1 MFSEHANVQIIPQ
14 WGETLLAFMYN
25 ILFFV
30 GEFLHLLV
38 CLEVFTIL
46 FPRAWQGCRSLPA
59 SHPGFVS
66 VDDETGIRFLS
77 HQHPRQPQLFSVVRQ
92 ACVRSLS
99 CEVNSDVRLYVC
111 VCESHS
117 SCMRWMFLFLCFAA
131 CNLSCLLLSGVSGPW
146 RAHFLW
152 RRATRLRLLAHLLHQ
167 RQFGQGLP
175 ALVQHC
181 HGSNGQDLPHQLLA
195 FSVTPPQ
202 THNTEPAKHSP
213 QGRLYQPLFRCLTL
227 KSLIPQVIA
236 VSSSNFSSLYQ
247 VFDNEQGGCP
257 QRAVRMNSVFS
268 PAVFPHQRSGNAAR
282 SLTSLTQHPNLWASL
297 HSSFSW
303 WVHLTPQSHHDT
315 PAVVPPL
322 TLMCA
327 MCLQAAEGMRQPP
340 DREAAGGS
348 PDRGHTG
355 AHREANR
362 WAQFP

>member
-1 MFSEHANVQIIPQ
+1 MGWNTVSFYEQHLGLCRGISTPSCLSRSVHHPFPPCLTGMSIPPCIPPGLCERR
-14 WGETLLAFMYN
+14 WWNGHT
-25 ILFFV
+25 
-30 GEFLHLLV
+30 
-38 CLEVFTIL
+38 
-46 FPRAWQGCRSLPA
+46 FPQPPA
-59 SHPGFVS
+59 SQTAAALQRGPPGL
-66 VDDETGIRFLS
+66 RA
-77 HQHPRQPQLFSVVRQ
+77 QPQLWGKQWRTSVCMCVWVTQHHAWDGCSYFSVLPLVIRPVCSSQ
-92 ACVRSLS
+92 VCPGREGPIFFGDEQHGFVFSHTFFIKDSLARGFQRWYS
-99 CEVNSDVRLYVC
+99 IVMVAMDRIYLINS
-111 VCESHS
+111 
-117 SCMRWMFLFLCFAA
+117 WPFLL
-131 CNLSCLLLSGVSGPW
+131 
-146 RAHFLW
+146 RH
-152 RRATRLRLLAHLLHQ
+152 LRLTIQSLQ
-167 RQFGQGLP
+167 ST
-175 ALVQHC
+175 ALKV
-181 HGSNGQDLPHQLLA
+181 G
-195 FSVTPPQ
+195 FT
-202 THNTEPAKHSP
+202 
-213 QGRLYQPLFRCLTL
+213 QPLFRCLTL